1 MLSELY
7 IENVAIIDK
16 ASIALYRGFNLFTG
30 ETGAGKSILIDS
42 INFVLGGKASRDLI
56 RTGTSRAV
64 VSAHFTDINP
74 QAVSALVTLGF
85 SVEDSEVLITRDL
98 SSNGRT
104 SCKINGQPATVSI
117 LREIGANLINIHGQ
131 HDSQALL
138 MPDRHIGILDEYAGL
153 SADLEE
159 YRACYQQLLAC
170 RTKLEHFSMDE
181 AQKARQ
187 MDLLRFQIEEIE
199 QAELQPGEEEEL
211 ISRRDR
217 IRNAES
223 IQQNLS
229 MAHFCLSGSE
239 DVEGAVSLLRQASE
253 AAMQCGPYLEGMNEA
268 AQKLLELSYEAE
280 SLSDDFRSGLDSVE
294 YDPAELDEIEERLE
308 LIYRLRRKYG
318 NTIEEILSYL
328 EKIRGELDEIEFS
341 EERLSQLQQEI
352 ETLELNA
359 QSLAKKLSAQRRQA
373 AQRFSDAVRGELAFL
388 DMPKVR
394 FEVHVSNTKLHG
406 NGADQVEFLIST
418 NPGESPKLLSKI
430 ASGGEL
436 SRIMLAIKN
445 VIADKDPVDTLIF
458 DEIDTGVSGRAA
470 EKIGRKLKQLSR
482 KCQVIC
488 ITHLA
493 QIACLA
499 DAHLLIEKH
508 SDEDHTYTEV
518 RLLDEEGRIEELSRI
533 IGGSHITQLTRDNA
547 REMLKQAS
555 QIALDK

>member
-1 MLSELY
+1 
-7 IENVAIIDK
+7 
-16 ASIALYRGFNLFTG
+16 
-30 ETGAGKSILIDS
+30 
-42 INFVLGGKASRDLI
+42 
-56 RTGTSRAV
+56 
-64 VSAHFTDINP
+64 
-74 QAVSALVTLGF
+74 
-85 SVEDSEVLITRDL
+85 
-98 SSNGRT
+98 
-104 SCKINGQPATVSI
+104 
-117 LREIGANLINIHGQ
+117 
-131 HDSQALL
+131 
-138 MPDRHIGILDEYAGL
+138 
-153 SADLEE
+153 
-159 YRACYQQLLAC
+159 
-170 RTKLEHFSMDE
+170 MDE

-253 AAMQCGPYLEGMNEA
+253 AVMQCGPYLEGMNEA
-268 AQKLLELSYEAE
+268 TQKLLELSYEAE